1 MRRLAVAV
9 IAVGLVTARTAGAEP
24 ISVNLDSSNGG
35 FSQVVPGSLGWF
47 AIDLGTL
54 QMPASSDGF
63 FLVDGLKHGSDYT
76 VTFNVSGI
84 ANWDILTAEV
94 LDPIGDGD
102 DAIDPVPPPSYVP
115 AGFSTSNKIDGFS
128 FAQGSGLERSAVFA
142 SGAANLD
149 ANENSNFSDMLIFS
163 GLTGADT
170 ARVTFG
176 LRDRLGDR
184 GFLLRLSASP
194 PLDSSQVPEPASM
207 LLIGTGLAGMAA
219 ARRRRSQSVTT
230 AA

>member
-1 MRRLAVAV
+1 MRRLALAL
-9 IAVGLVTARTAGAEP
+9 IAVGLLTARTAGAEP
-24 ISVNLDSSNGG
+24 ISVTLDSSNGG
-35 FSQVVPGSLGWF
+35 FAQVVDWNPGWF

-63 FLVDGLKHGSDYT
+63 FLIDGLTHGSDYT

-84 ANWDILTAEV
+84 ANWDMLTAEV
-94 LDPIGDGD
+94 LDPLNDGD
-102 DAIDPVPPPSYVP
+102 DAMDPVPPPGYVP

-128 FAQGSGLERSAVFA
+128 FAQGSGLERSALFA
-142 SGAANLD
+142 GGAATVD
-149 ANENSNFSDMLIFS
+149 ANETTNFSDMLIFS

-176 LRDRLGDR
+176 LRDRLGSR

-194 PLDSSQVPEPASM
+194 PVDASAVPEPASM
-207 LLIGTGLAGMAA
+207 LLIGTGLVGLA
-219 ARRRRSQSVTT
+219 ARRRRSPSIQT

>member
-1 MRRLAVAV
+1 MRRLAVAL
-9 IAVGLVTARTAGAEP
+9 IAVGLLTARTAGAET

-35 FSQVVPGSLGWF
+35 FSQVVGWSPGWF

-63 FLVDGLKHGSDYT
+63 FLIDGLRHGSDYT
-76 VTFNVSGI
+76 ITFNVSGI
-84 ANWDILTAEV
+84 ANWDTLTAEV
-94 LDPIGDGD
+94 LDPIDGD
-102 DAIDPVPPPSYVP
+102 DEMDPVPPPSYVP

-128 FAQGSGLERSAVFA
+128 FSQGSGLERSALFA
-142 SGAANLD
+142 GGAATVD
-149 ANENSNFSDMLIFS
+149 ANETSNFSDMLIFS

-176 LRDRLGDR
+176 LRDRLGER

-219 ARRRRSQSVTT
+219 RRRRSQSVTT
-230 AA
+230 VA

>member
-1 MRRLAVAV
+1 MRRLAVALT
-9 IAVGLVTARTAGAEP
+9 AVGLLAARPAGAEP

-35 FSQVVPGSLGWF
+35 FSQVVGWNPGWF

-63 FLVDGLKHGSDYT
+63 FLIDGLKHGSDYT

-84 ANWDILTAEV
+84 ANWDSLTAEV
-94 LDPIGDGD
+94 LDPVDGD
-102 DAIDPVPPPSYVP
+102 DAKDPTPQPAYVP
-115 AGFSTSNKIDGFS
+115 AGYSTSNKIDGFS
-128 FAQGSGLERSAVFA
+128 FAQGSGLARSALFA
-142 SGAANLD
+142 GGAATVG
-149 ANENSNFSDMLIFS
+149 ANESSNFADMLIFS

-176 LRDRLGDR
+176 LRDRLGSR
-184 GFLLRLSASP
+184 GFLLRLSASAP
-194 PLDSSQVPEPASM
+194 VDVAAVPEPASM
-207 LLIGTGLAGMAA
+207 LLIGTGLLGIA
-219 ARRRRSQSVTT
+219 ARRRRSQSIMT

>member
-9 IAVGLVTARTAGAEP
+9 IAVGLLTARTAGAEP
-24 ISVNLDSSNGG
+24 ISVSLDSSNGG
-35 FSQVVPGSLGWF
+35 FSQVVAWSPGWF

-63 FLVDGLKHGSDYT
+63 FLIDGLVHGSDYT

-84 ANWDILTAEV
+84 ANWDTLTAEV
-94 LDPIGDGD
+94 LDPVDGD
-102 DAIDPVPPPSYVP
+102 DATDPVPPPGYVP

-128 FAQGSGLERSAVFA
+128 FSQGSGLERSALFA
-142 SGAANLD
+142 GGSATVD
-149 ANENSNFSDMLIFS
+149 ANETSNFTDMLIFS

-194 PLDSSQVPEPASM
+194 PVDVAAVPEPGSM
-207 LLIGTGLAGMAA
+207 LLIGTGLAGLV
-219 ARRRRSQSVTT
+219 ARRRRSQSLKT

>member
-1 MRRLAVAV
+1 MRRFAVAL
-9 IAVGLVTARTAGAEP
+9 IAVGLLAVRTAGAEP

-35 FSQVVPGSLGWF
+35 FSQVVSWSPGWF
-47 AIDLGTL
+47 AVDLGTL

-63 FLVDGLKHGSDYT
+63 FLIDGLRHGSDYT

-84 ANWDILTAEV
+84 ANWDTLTAEV
-94 LDPIGDGD
+94 LDPLDGD
-102 DAIDPVPPPSYVP
+102 DATDPVPPPGYVP

-128 FAQGSGLERSAVFA
+128 FSQGSGLERSALFA
-142 SGAANLD
+142 GGAATVD
-149 ANENSNFSDMLIFS
+149 ANETSNFTDMLIFS

-176 LRDRLGDR
+176 LRDRLGER

-194 PLDSSQVPEPASM
+194 PLDASAVPEPASM
-207 LLIGTGLAGMAA
+207 LLIGTGLAGLA
-219 ARRRRSQSVTT
+219 ARRRRSQSVKT